1 MFPRLPLYTCGE
13 VEFMDTQAQQLEL
26 KRHII
31 KGKEQGFLTFK
42 EINDHLPGDMNDT
55 DQIET
60 VVNMIN
66 DMGIEVFDKA
76 PDPDSLLLKTAN
88 PDDEEVVEEAEAVLT
103 TAVESEFGRIGGW
116 WRNAAEIRPTR
127 RWRGNSSKAR
137 ARARL

>member
-1 MFPRLPLYTCGE
+1 
-13 VEFMDTQAQQLEL
+13 MDTQAQQLEL
-26 KRHII
+26 KRLII
-31 KGKEQGFLTFK
+31 KGKEQGFLTFR

-88 PDDEEVVEEAEAVLT
+88 PDDEEVVEEA
-103 TAVESEFGRIGGW
+103 VEPAYQEQAYEWQHWVPDCLLYTSD
-116 WRNAAEIRPTR
+116 AADE
-127 RWRGNSSKAR
+127 
-137 ARARL
+137 

>member
-1 MFPRLPLYTCGE
+1 MFPRLLLYTCGE

-26 KRHII
+26 KRLII
-31 KGKEQGFLTFK
+31 KGKEQGFLTFP
-42 EINDHLPGDMNDT
+42 EINDNLPGDKNDT

-88 PDDEEVVEEAEAVLT
+88 PDAEEVVEEAAAVLT
-103 TAVESEFGRIGGW
+103 TAVESEFGRAADGGRKRVW
-116 WRNAAEIRPTR
+116 AND
-127 RWRGNSSKAR
+127 
-137 ARARL
+137 